1 MARSDREELTSNDY
15 RAALERLDR
24 FARVTDS
31 CFRIPFTGIRFGVSP
46 LIGLLPV
53 VGDFAG
59 LLLSL
64 YVIAEAQR
72 MRAPRLLRLRMVWN
86 AIVEA
91 VVGIVPLLGD
101 AFDVWFKANTRNLD
115 LLCGYLHVQLEPPQ
129 PRRNWPWL
137 VAVALGMGLVLVL
150 LVLGYHSAGTGGG

>member
-1 MARSDREELTSNDY
+1 MAGPDKDELTTEDY

-53 VGDFAG
+53 IGDFAG
-59 LLLSL
+59 LLLSF
-64 YVIAEAQR
+64 YVISEAQR
-72 MRAPRLLRLRMVWN
+72 MRAPRLLRLRMIWN
-86 AIVEA
+86 AGVEA
-91 VVGIVPLLGD
+91 VVGIVPFLGD

-115 LLCGYLHVQLEPPQ
+115 LLCGYLHVQLEPPE

-137 VAVALGMGLVLVL
+137 IAVVFAMGLFVVL
-150 LVLGYHSAGTGGG
+150 LTLGYQSAGTGGG

>member
-1 MARSDREELTSNDY
+1 MARSDREELTTDDY

-129 PRRNWPWL
+129 PHRNWPWL
-137 VAVALGMGLVLVL
+137 VAVALVMGLVLVL
-150 LVLGYHSAGTGGG
+150 LMLGYHSAGTGGG